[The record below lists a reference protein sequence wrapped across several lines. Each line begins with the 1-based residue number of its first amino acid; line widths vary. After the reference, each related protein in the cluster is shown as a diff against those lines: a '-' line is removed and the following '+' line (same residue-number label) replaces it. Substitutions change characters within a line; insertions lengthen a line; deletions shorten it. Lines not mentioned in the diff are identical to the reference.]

1 MIALQPAFRSGI
13 SFFEQLDRDVALDL
27 VEVQAYKNGVAELCY
42 EVRNRADLS
51 LDRPPLMTLFDDSG
65 LFAYGRA
72 LCR

>member
-1 MIALQPAFRSGI
+1 MGFPFS
-13 SFFEQLDRDVALDL
+13 SSSTETSPLDL

-65 LFAYGRA
+65 VFAYGRV